1 LASTL
6 AVRRSNEAWAA
17 PGASTLSTREEH
29 SRDIN
34 DAATARRWTNST
46 SPRRRAKFERALL
59 AGLAGVFLV
68 NALVAVLQPTDF
80 TGLVDRSLPG
90 RWFPAVTGPWI
101 AWAIGVNDLVL
112 GLCLVTAI
120 WSRRIR
126 PLVLVWAAAWLLA
139 VTVVKVTSLRAFG
152 G

>member
-1 LASTL
+1 
-6 AVRRSNEAWAA
+6 
-17 PGASTLSTREEH
+17 
-29 SRDIN
+29 
-34 DAATARRWTNST
+34 
-46 SPRRRAKFERALL
+46 
-59 AGLAGVFLV
+59 LAGVFLV
-68 NALVAVLQPTDF
+68 NALVAVLQPSDF
-80 TGLVDRSLPG
+80 TELVDRSLLG
-90 RWFPAVTGPWI
+90 RWFPAVTGSWI
-101 AWAIGVNDLVL
+101 AWAIGVNDLLL